1 MDRLSSVGCRDFL
14 STKTLESPSLH
25 RFCVIATRTSGYD
38 ALLFTMLCVSYVLLN
53 RLVLGPFLLDLIYG
67 EKYSSMKEADK
78 RAFRLRHIG
87 IFARTTSLLLVSK
100 PAFMVALKSKEWSDP
115 YSQGSNITLG
125 EVAFFS
131 IMITAGFHLFELI
144 FDQSLKPLLI
154 IHHLGSIMVIHGFLP
169 ALMSLPKAQ
178 NMELNR
184 AISMANVTLYWGMSA
199 ISCIYWL

>member
-1 MDRLSSVGCRDFL
+1 
-14 STKTLESPSLH
+14 
-25 RFCVIATRTSGYD
+25 
-38 ALLFTMLCVSYVLLN
+38 MLCVSYVLLN